1 MRSLT
6 YWVGSLQCAKENA
19 QRTATLR
26 SGVNPIPGK
35 LNSNPC
41 VRNKFG
47 FRTGGGKTRAGAG
60 IHGRG
65 EGGDGT
71 GAVTVAVDIEEE
83 LATGAGSRT
92 EMHKNMASLQSL
104 SIYSGFISAHVK
116 LKLEKKYFVVEALL
130 SARSQ

>member
-6 YWVGSLQCAKENA
+6 YWVGSLQWANANA
-19 QRTATLR
+19 QRTAILR
-26 SGVNPIPGK
+26 SGVSPFPGR

-47 FRTGGGKTRAGAG
+47 FRTGGGKAGAGAG

-71 GAVTVAVDIEEE
+71 GAVTVAADAVAIEEE
-83 LATGAGSRT
+83 VATGARSRT
-92 EMHKNMASLQSL
+92 
-104 SIYSGFISAHVK
+104 
-116 LKLEKKYFVVEALL
+116 
-130 SARSQ
+130 